1 MYDDGRSSIVKG
13 QLSFSSDIKIFLLYK
28 RNVNVSVKI
37 IVSYPI
43 NIIDIR
49 SSFSYFWAPTPPY
62 PPCLCY
68 LLTGFALIRS
78 SKYQFL
84 YYQKRN
90 RSFLWGFFGYHD
102 NFDNVLVLTEK
113 AVIFL
118 ISGKFSTCQTIYYIY
133 YSVSRNTMK
142 LTLAISLQDP
152 IDINRVT
159 TLKWTGRDNLNV
171 FKHLEIR
178 FF

>member
-1 MYDDGRSSIVKG
+1 MLDTKKVNISLVVLCKNVNAQRTIDDVRRRTKFNRKRSTEFLKSHKN
-13 QLSFSSDIKIFLLYK
+13 LFLLYK

-49 SSFSYFWAPTPPY
+49 SSFSYFWAPTPSY

-68 LLTGFALIRS
+68 LLTRFALIRS
-78 SKYQFL
+78 SKYQLF

-113 AVIFL
+113 AIIF
-118 ISGKFSTCQTIYYIY
+118 
-133 YSVSRNTMK
+133 
-142 LTLAISLQDP
+142 
-152 IDINRVT
+152 
-159 TLKWTGRDNLNV
+159 
-171 FKHLEIR
+171 
-178 FF
+178 